1 MLKKILV
8 VDDEAD
14 LLMVT
19 MFRLKHMGYEIFGAT
34 DGQEALDAVR
44 KKSPDLIIMDVF
56 LPGMNGDEVAK
67 ILKKDKKT
75 KRIPVIL
82 ISADI
87 RSLQEKAAA
96 CGAEGYLTKPFHSSE
111 LVDLVQK
118 HIG

>member
-1 MLKKILV
+1 MSKKILV

-19 MFRLKHMGYEIFGAT
+19 LFRLKHMGYEMFGAK
-34 DGQEALDAVR
+34 DGQEALDAAR

-56 LPGMNGDEVAK
+56 LPGTNGDEIAK

-75 KRIPVIL
+75 KRIPIIL
-82 ISADI
+82 ISADV
-87 RSLQEKAAA
+87 RSLQERSAR
-96 CGAEGYLTKPFHSSE
+96 CGAEGYLTKPFHSNE
-111 LVDLVQK
+111 LVGLIQK